1 MYKFGNPAKVN
12 VLEEYLIYDFI
23 TMIGSI
29 GGTLGLC
36 IGFSFSNLF
45 NSLISSFKVLTTK
58 ITLSSVK
65 NDDANFR
72 KDTHNEFE
80 MKEELT
86 SMKEA
91 LQKLEA
97 KINGHYST

>member
-1 MYKFGNPAKVN
+1 MPWKRRRCICTSNVKHTSILSFG
-12 VLEEYLIYDFI
+12 
-23 TMIGSI
+23 
-29 GGTLGLC
+29 
-36 IGFSFSNLF
+36 
-45 NSLISSFKVLTTK
+45 
-58 ITLSSVK
+58 
-65 NDDANFR
+65 
-72 KDTHNEFE
+72 NEFE